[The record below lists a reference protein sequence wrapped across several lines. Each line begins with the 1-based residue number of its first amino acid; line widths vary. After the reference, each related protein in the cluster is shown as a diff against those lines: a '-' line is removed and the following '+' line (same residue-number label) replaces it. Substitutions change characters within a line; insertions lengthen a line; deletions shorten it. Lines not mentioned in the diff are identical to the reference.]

1 MIRPAI
7 PISQRQIVVDVD
19 TQKHFFLDKG
29 PICVRDHLSVLSNI
43 RRVMAWV
50 RMWHIHMVSTVQMFS
65 ENAIDHNFN
74 TTGGLSLKKINCTLR
89 NKHISFDATD
99 YTDLPGRI
107 LRQYNQ
113 VILYKRCFD
122 LFEEPQAD
130 RILTES
136 EADEFILIGAP
147 TEGAV
152 RATALG
158 LLHRQKKVTVLV
170 NATGSL
176 NVASGKRALR
186 HMRAKGAILADTNA
200 FLSHFSLH
208 LARVCRRNQYK
219 K

>member
-7 PISQRQIVVDVD
+7 PLSQKQIVADVD
-19 TQKHFFLDKG
+19 TQKHFFINNS

-50 RMWHIHMVSTVQMFS
+50 RMRHIHMVSTVQMFPG
-65 ENAIDHNFN
+65 NAICHNFN
-74 TTGGLSLKKINCTLR
+74 IIGGLSLKKINCTLH
-89 NKHISFDATD
+89 NNHINFDATD
-99 YTDLPGRI
+99 YTDLSGRI
-107 LRQYNQ
+107 LRQYDQ
-113 VILYKRCFD
+113 IILYKRYFD
-122 LFEEPQAD
+122 PFEEPRAD

-186 HMRAKGAILADTNA
+186 HMRAKGAILTNTNV
-200 FLSHFSLH
+200 FLSHSSLH
-208 LARVCRRNQYK
+208 LARACR
-219 K
+219 

>member
-1 MIRPAI
+1 MIHQII
-7 PISQRQIVVDVD
+7 PLRRRKIVVDVD
-19 TQKHFFLDKG
+19 TQMHFFLDNS
-29 PICVRDHLSVLSNI
+29 PVCVQDHLCVLANI

-50 RMWHIHMVSTVQMFS
+50 RMRHIHMVSTVQIFPR
-65 ENAIDHNFN
+65 NVIHHNSN
-74 TTGGLSLKKINCTLR
+74 IAGGLSLKKINCTFH

-99 YTDLPGRI
+99 YADLPGRT
-107 LRQYNQ
+107 LEQYDQ
-113 VILYKRCFD
+113 VILHKRCFD
-122 LFEEPQAD
+122 PFEELRAD

-176 NVASGKRALR
+176 NVASGKVALR
-186 HMRAKGAILADTNA
+186 HMRAKGARLTDTKA
-200 FLSHFSLH
+200 FLGNSSLH
-208 LARVCRRNQYK
+208 LARAYR
-219 K
+219 

>member
-7 PISQRQIVVDVD
+7 PLNQKQIVVDVD
-19 TQKHFFLDKG
+19 TQKHFFLDNS
-29 PICVRDHLSVLSNI
+29 PVCVRDHLSVLANI

-50 RMWHIHMVSTVQMFS
+50 RMRHIHMVSTVQMFPG
-65 ENAIDHNFN
+65 NVIHHNSSKA
-74 TTGGLSLKKINCTLR
+74 GGISLKKINCSLHSQR
-89 NKHISFDATD
+89 ISFDATD
-99 YTDLPGRI
+99 YTDLPGKI
-107 LRQYNQ
+107 LKQYDQ

-122 LFEEPQAD
+122 PFEEPRAD

-186 HMRAKGAILADTNA
+186 HMRAKGAILTNTNV
-200 FLSHFSLH
+200 FLNHFSLH
-208 LARVCRRNQYK
+208 LARA
-219 K
+219 